1 MRILV
6 SCANGSGTSLMMM
19 RSVEK
24 AMKELNIPI
33 TKIHHCAISE
43 GKSSASQ
50 YDVVFT
56 PVNFLNMFTQAE
68 KKGVTVIGIKN
79 VMSAKEIS
87 EKFAETKW
95 YQKNSI
101 WGICQAERV
110 RLGRMER
117 FTMRDEK

>member
-1 MRILV
+1 MRVLV

-24 AMKELNIPI
+24 AMKDLDVPI

-56 PVNFLNMFTQAE
+56 PVNFLNMFEQAQ
-68 KKGVTVIGIKN
+68 KKGITVIGIKN
-79 VMSAKEIS
+79 VMSPKEIA
-87 EKFAETKW
+87 EKFAESDL
-95 YQKNSI
+95 YKN
-101 WGICQAERV
+101 R
-110 RLGRMER
+110 
-117 FTMRDEK
+117 K

>member
-6 SCANGSGTSLMMM
+6 SCANGSGTSLMM

-24 AMKELNIPI
+24 AMKELNVPI

-43 GKSSASQ
+43 GKSSAGQ

-68 KKGVTVIGIKN
+68 KKELQLSVSK
-79 VMSAKEIS
+79 M
-87 EKFAETKW
+87 
-95 YQKNSI
+95 
-101 WGICQAERV
+101 
-110 RLGRMER
+110 
-117 FTMRDEK
+117 

>member
-24 AMKELNIPI
+24 AMKELNVPI

-43 GKSSASQ
+43 GKFSWPIRCSFYASQ
-50 YDVVFT
+50 FFEYVYSGR
-56 PVNFLNMFTQAE
+56 E
-68 KKGVTVIGIKN
+68 KGVTVIGIKN
-79 VMSAKEIS
+79 VMSVKEIS

-95 YQKNSI
+95 YQKN
-101 WGICQAERV
+101 
-110 RLGRMER
+110 
-117 FTMRDEK
+117 K

>member
-43 GKSSASQ
+43 GKSSATQ

-56 PVNFLNMFTQAE
+56 PVNFLKMFEQAQ
-68 KKGVTVIGIKN
+68 KKGTTVIGIKN
-79 VMSAKEIS
+79 VMSPKEIG
-87 EKFAETKW
+87 EKFVASEL
-95 YQKNSI
+95 YQKIDN
-101 WGICQAERV
+101 
-110 RLGRMER
+110 
-117 FTMRDEK
+117 

>member
-1 MRILV
+1 
-6 SCANGSGTSLMMM
+6 MMM

-68 KKGVTVIGIKN
+68 KKRRY
-79 VMSAKEIS
+79 SY
-87 EKFAETKW
+87 W
-95 YQKNSI
+95 YKK
-101 WGICQAERV
+101 CDV
-110 RLGRMER
+110 RQRNQ
-117 FTMRDEK
+117 

>member
-24 AMKELNIPI
+24 AMKELSVPI

-43 GKSSASQ
+43 GKSSAGQ

-56 PVNFLNMFTQAE
+56 PTNFLTMFAQAE
-68 KKGVTVIGIKN
+68 KKGTTVIGIKN
-79 VMSAKEIS
+79 VMSPKEIQ
-87 EKFAETKW
+87 EKFAESEL
-95 YQKNSI
+95 YKN
-101 WGICQAERV
+101 
-110 RLGRMER
+110 M
-117 FTMRDEK
+117 KK

>member
-24 AMKELNIPI
+24 AMKELNVPI

-43 GKSSASQ
+43 GKSSAGQ

-56 PVNFLNMFTQAE
+56 PVNFLNMFLRQR
-68 KKGVTVIGIKN
+68 KKELQLSVSK
-79 VMSAKEIS
+79 M
-87 EKFAETKW
+87 
-95 YQKNSI
+95 
-101 WGICQAERV
+101 
-110 RLGRMER
+110 
-117 FTMRDEK
+117 

>member
-1 MRILV
+1 
-6 SCANGSGTSLMMM
+6 MMM

-56 PVNFLNMFTQAE
+56 SSQFLNMFTQAE
-68 KKGVTVIGIKN
+68 KKALQLLV
-79 VMSAKEIS
+79 
-87 EKFAETKW
+87 
-95 YQKNSI
+95 
-101 WGICQAERV
+101 
-110 RLGRMER
+110 
-117 FTMRDEK
+117 

>member
-24 AMKELNIPI
+24 AMKELGVPI

-56 PVNFLNMFTQAE
+56 PVNFFT
-68 KKGVTVIGIKN
+68 N
-79 VMSAKEIS
+79 VSASRKTWS
-87 EKFAETKW
+87 HSDW
-95 YQKNSI
+95 H
-101 WGICQAERV
+101 
-110 RLGRMER
+110 
-117 FTMRDEK
+117 